1 MPRKTLR
8 RGIGAK
14 CTILKWFLHSKH
26 AIDTNTYYQN
36 KQDIDGLLIISRGK
50 RKINKKQVIYCLF
63 RNNRFHDNIILYCV
77 EKFANVVK
85 ESAAEH
91 FFYTRGS
98 AGASATTNMNVNVN
112 VNLSTEN
119 LVCEEQEGAIT
130 FRITTVR
137 VDDQEDIT
145 LIQNMRFDI
154 DDNNEPAQENAPY
167 LQEQQLDHQNNHS
180 LLLDHK

>member
-1 MPRKTLR
+1 M
-8 RGIGAK
+8 
-14 CTILKWFLHSKH
+14 
-26 AIDTNTYYQN
+26 
-36 KQDIDGLLIISRGK
+36 
-50 RKINKKQVIYCLF
+50 IYCLF

-98 AGASATTNMNVNVN
+98 AGASATTNMNVNIN
-112 VNLSTEN
+112 VNISTEN
-119 LVCEEQEGAIT
+119 LVCEEQEWAIT

-145 LIQNMRFDI
+145 LIWNMRFDI
-154 DDNNEPAQENAPY
+154 DDNNELAPENAPY
-167 LQEQQLDHQNNHS
+167 L
-180 LLLDHK
+180 